1 MSGSHP
7 GLQLT
12 QAAALLPHLPDNAMA
27 VFARY
32 IVAHDPA
39 STAMLADDGSAWIL
53 GGPWAGRPGVP
64 SYWAYAQDQAALDA
78 TLHGL
83 DQHAPV
89 ADIALC
95 NLPAGQLVAS
105 GGWQVGWDT
114 HLCLD
119 GPALAASP
127 IAIVD
132 FEQARQQGTPMH
144 PELAAQGYADYPA
157 LIRDFGRLDR
167 FFAAIHDG
175 QLVAMAECNLAA
187 GSHISI
193 QAVST
198 ASTLRNRG
206 LGKAVVAHAAN
217 WIHAQGKQAHYL
229 ASADN
234 HASIALAR
242 ACGFNQ
248 VMTLPYLYRPTQ
260 TPSPS

>member
-1 MSGSHP
+1 MNGL
-7 GLQLT
+7 LQLT

-27 VFARY
+27 AFARY
-32 IVAHDPA
+32 IVECDPG
-39 STAMLADDGSAWIL
+39 STAMLADDGSAWVL
-53 GGPWAGRPGVP
+53 GGPWAGRPEVP

-78 TLHGL
+78 ALHWL

-89 ADIALC
+89 ADVALC
-95 NLPAGQLVAS
+95 NLPADELAIAS
-105 GGWQVGWDT
+105 GWQIGWDT

-119 GPALAASP
+119 GPGPGPTASAIP
-127 IAIVD
+127 IVN

-157 LIRDFGRLDR
+157 LMRDFGRLDR
-167 FFAAIHDG
+167 FFGAIHEG

-206 LGKAVVAHAAN
+206 LGKAVVGHAAN

-229 ASADN
+229 ASTDN

-248 VMTLPYLYRPTQ
+248 AMTLPYLYRPTQ